1 MKSIK
6 SKIVFVLLLVIVFS
20 QLGNNLYAQE
30 PQNDWENSEIFSINE
45 EEAHSTAIPFEN
57 FEQAKKAVWED
68 SPFYK
73 LLNGNWKFNW
83 VPKPSDRPLDFYKPD
98 YDASQW
104 DEIPVPRNWQMHGYG
119 IPIYTNTDYPFVV
132 VNPPFIPHDNNPVGS
147 YRRNISIPENW
158 DGNEVFIHFSGVKS
172 AFYIWVNGKK
182 VGYSQGSMTPAEF
195 NLTPYLK
202 KGNNVLAVE
211 VYRWSDGS
219 YLEDQDMWRL
229 SGIFRD
235 VYLFATPKV
244 HIRDF
249 FVKTD
254 LDENYKE
261 AQLTIDV
268 ELKNYSDKKFS
279 NYSVEALLLDA
290 DGNKIKTT
298 LSKDNLELSKNGNL
312 KIELSQKISNP
323 KKWTAETPNLYQ
335 LILLLKNKKGAV
347 IETTEAKIGFK
358 EVEIKNSQFLVNGQ
372 PVILKGVNRG
382 EQHPKFG
389 QHIPREDMI
398 QDIKLM
404 KQFNINTVRNSH
416 YPVDAYWYQLC
427 NEYGIYVVDEAN
439 VESHGANG
447 LLPVGDPKWTEAVVD
462 RMKSVI
468 QMNKNHP
475 SIIIWSLGNEAGMG
489 TNFFAMRDYAH
500 QADPSRPV
508 HYEGYNEVGDIY
520 SRMYPTLQEMQDY
533 ANGDDKRPFFLCE
546 YSHSLGN
553 SLGGIQDYWDVI
565 ESNPIFFGGCIWD
578 WADQGLYK
586 TDESGKQFFAYG
598 GDFGPEGTPSNN
610 DYCINGLVFPDRT
623 YPAKIWEVKKAYQ
636 NIDVKSV
643 DLLAGEFTIKNKFI
657 FTNLNEY
664 NAKWELSLDGQII
677 QQGDLG
683 KIDLDPL
690 KEKQVKIPF
699 GKVEGIENAEYWLK
713 ISFSESVARS
723 WANKG
728 HEIAWDQFKIPFK
741 STSVESKNRIYLPV
755 SFNENKESVI
765 VRGEDFEIEFDKVSG
780 TIKSLKYGG
789 NEFLSINNG
798 SVNGPVLNVYRA
810 PIGNDHS
817 IASAWKKAGLDK
829 QVINVD
835 LFHVEANDKTKVR
848 VSSQINHRMN
858 SGSGFIHKV
867 TYTILGSGSIYADN
881 QIYPYGNIPSPAQI
895 GVSFVVAPE
904 FENMEWFG
912 YGPFENYID
921 RKTGSAVGQHI
932 STVEEQYVPYIVPQS
947 NGSKQDVRW
956 ALFSNSQKEGVLI
969 VNRSEPFSMNAMHY
983 SQQDL
988 ETAKH
993 TNELIK
999 RDEIFLNIAA
1009 YERGVGVR
1017 GKGTKG
1023 VSRVGVEKSPTA
1035 FSYIM
1040 SPYDIS
1046 RGDVATYVRGLRNS
1060 IVPASPMIERDENG
1074 LVTINSVLSE
1084 GTIYYTKDGNEPTE
1098 KSLKYDKPFEQ
1109 VSTAIIKAKY
1119 FIEAEKSST
1128 SSFEL
1133 EQLQVQKP
1141 EISLTNR
1148 YFSGVIPVQLLTA
1161 TPNAQLR
1168 YTLDGSEPKL
1178 TSMSYLTP
1186 IDIEKSVTLKVRAF
1200 KKDHKPS
1207 EVITSKY
1214 EKVKLGKGVTYKFY
1228 YGEFGS
1234 TPNYLNLTAD
1244 SIKTIDQFQL
1254 EDIKK
1259 VPSHYALLLMA
1270 ILQIDEAGDYTFYSG
1285 SNDGSVFTI
1294 NNELLI
1300 DNDGGHG
1307 YHEKSGKIYLE
1318 KGKHRIE
1325 VRYFQGGGGQKLKV
1339 SWQGPRFEKR
1349 EMTKEDLNYK

>member
-1 MKSIK
+1 MK
-6 SKIVFVLLLVIVFS
+6 SKIIFISLLVLISVH
-20 QLGNNLYAQE
+20 LGNNLYGQE
-30 PQNDWENSEIFSINE
+30 LQNDWENSEIFSINK
-45 EEAHSTAIPFEN
+45 EEAHSTAIPFAN

-68 SPFYK
+68 SPYYK
-73 LLNGNWKFNW
+73 LLNGSWKFNW
-83 VPKPSDRPLDFYKPD
+83 VPKPADRPLDFYKPD
-98 YDASQW
+98 YDVSQW
-104 DEIPVPRNWQMHGYG
+104 DEIPVPGNWQMHGYG

-158 DGNEVFIHFSGVKS
+158 DGREVFIHFSGVKS
-172 AFYIWVNGKK
+172 AFYIWINGKK

-195 NLTPYLK
+195 NITPYLK

-219 YLEDQDMWRL
+219 YLEDQDMWRM

-235 VYLFATPKV
+235 VYLFSTSKV

-254 LDENYKE
+254 LDENYKD

-268 ELKNYSDKKFS
+268 DLINYSEKKGN
-279 NYSVEALLLDA
+279 NYSIEALLLDA
-290 DGNKIKTT
+290 DGNKMETSLNKAGLD
-298 LSKDNLELSKNGNL
+298 LSENGNL
-312 KIELSQKISNP
+312 KIELSQKIRNP

-335 LILLLKNKKGAV
+335 LILLLKNKKGDV

-358 EVEIKNSQFLVNGQ
+358 EVEIKNSQFLVNGK

-389 QHIPREDMI
+389 QHIPKEDMV

-416 YPVDAYWYQLC
+416 YPVDLYWYQLC
-427 NEYGIYVVDEAN
+427 DEYGIYVIDEAN

-489 TNFFAMRDYAH
+489 SNFFAMRDYAH

-520 SRMYPTLQEMQDY
+520 SRMYPTLQEMNEY
-533 ANGDDKRPFFLCE
+533 ANGEDKRPFFLCE

-553 SLGGIQDYWDVI
+553 SSGGIQDYWDVI

-578 WADQGLYK
+578 WADQGLHK
-586 TDESGKQFFAYG
+586 TDENGKQFFAYG

-643 DLLAGEFTIKNKFI
+643 DLLEGKFTIKNKFI

-664 NAKWELSLDGQII
+664 NAKWELSVDGKII

-690 KEKQVKIPF
+690 EEKQVKIPF
-699 GKVEGIENAEYWLK
+699 EKVEGIDNAEYWLK
-713 ISFSESVARS
+713 ISFSESTDKPWV
-723 WANKG
+723 NKG
-728 HEIAWDQFKIPFK
+728 HEIAWGQFKIPFK
-741 STSVESKNRIYLPV
+741 SKSVESKLRIDSPIT
-755 SFNENKESVI
+755 FNENEESVF
-765 VRGEDFEIEFDKVSG
+765 VKGENFEIGFDKVSG
-780 TIKSLKYGG
+780 TIQSLNYSGK
-789 NEFLSINNG
+789 EFLSRNNDG
-798 SVNGPVLNVYRA
+798 INGPVLNVYRA
-810 PIGNDHS
+810 PIGNDKGIS
-817 IASAWKKAGLDK
+817 SAWKKAGLDK
-829 QVINVD
+829 PVINVD
-835 LFHVEANDKTKVR
+835 LFNVEVIDKTKVR
-848 VSSQINHRMN
+848 VSAKINHHMN
-858 SGSGFIHKV
+858 DGSGFIHKV
-867 TYTILGSGSIYADN
+867 NYTILGDGTIYADN
-881 QIYPYGNIPSPAQI
+881 QIYPYGNLPSPAQI
-895 GVSFVVAPE
+895 GVSFIVAPQ
-904 FENMEWFG
+904 FENMNWFG
-912 YGPFENYID
+912 RGPFENYFD
-921 RKTGSAVGQHI
+921 RKTGAVVGQFT
-932 STVEEQYVPYIVPQS
+932 STVEEQYVPYIMPQS

-956 ALFSNSQKEGVLI
+956 ALFSNSQDEGLLI
-969 VNRSEPFSMNAMHY
+969 VNRSELFSMNALHY

-993 TNELIK
+993 TNELIR

-1009 YERGVGVR
+1009 YERGVGVNS
-1017 GKGTKG
+1017 KGTKG
-1023 VSRVGVEKSPTA
+1023 VTRIGVEKNPTA

-1040 SPYDIS
+1040 SPYDLS
-1046 RGDVATYVRGLRNS
+1046 KGVVADYARSLRTV
-1060 IVPASPMIERDENG
+1060 IVPAFPMIERDKNG
-1074 LVTINSVLSE
+1074 LVTISSVLSE
-1084 GTIYYTKDGNEPTE
+1084 GSIYYTKDGSEPTK
-1098 KSLKYDKPFEQ
+1098 KSLKYSKPFEQ
-1109 VSTAIIKAKY
+1109 IEAAVINTKY
-1119 FIEAEKSST
+1119 FIEGEESSI
-1128 SSFEL
+1128 SSFKVK
-1133 EQLQVQKP
+1133 QLQVLNP
-1141 EISLTNR
+1141 EISLMNS
-1148 YFSGVIPVQLLTA
+1148 YFSGVLPIELSTV

-1178 TSMSYLTP
+1178 TSLSYTGRFDL
-1186 IDIEKSVTLKVRAF
+1186 EKTTTLKVRAF
-1200 KKDHKPS
+1200 KENHKSS
-1207 EVITSKY
+1207 EIITSKY
-1214 EKVKLGKGVTYKFY
+1214 EKVNLGEGVAYRFY
-1228 YGEFGS
+1228 NGKFGS
-1234 TPNYLNLTAD
+1234 TPDYLNLTAD
-1244 SIKTIDQFQL
+1244 SIKTIDQFRL
-1254 EDIKK
+1254 GDIKK

-1270 ILQIDEAGDYTFYSG
+1270 TLQIDEAGDYTFYCG
-1285 SNDGSVFTI
+1285 SNDGSVLTI
-1294 NNELLI
+1294 NNERLI

-1325 VRYFQGGGGQKLKV
+1325 VRYFQSGGGQKLKV
-1339 SWQGPRFEKR
+1339 SWEGPKFEKR
-1349 EMTKEDLNYK
+1349 EITKEDILKK